1 MRTLIVAVIAAV
13 AGFIVGSLG
22 DQNAAPT
29 ATETRVEYRTIVKEV
44 PTTLDLDEMRDVSAI
59 SQHDDELNYECTS
72 AIQRLTDDPWMGIV
86 LYIER
91 YWEGDAC
98 AAYEHQVTYG
108 WH

>member
-13 AGFIVGSLG
+13 AGFIIGTLAYTTETS
-22 DQNAAPT
+22 T
-29 ATETRVEYRTIVKEV
+29 ATERQVVYRTIVEEV
-44 PTTLDLDEMRDVSAI
+44 ATTLDLEQMRDVSAI
-59 SQHDDELNYECTS
+59 SEHDDELNYECTA

-98 AAYEHQVTYG
+98 AAYEHQVTHG